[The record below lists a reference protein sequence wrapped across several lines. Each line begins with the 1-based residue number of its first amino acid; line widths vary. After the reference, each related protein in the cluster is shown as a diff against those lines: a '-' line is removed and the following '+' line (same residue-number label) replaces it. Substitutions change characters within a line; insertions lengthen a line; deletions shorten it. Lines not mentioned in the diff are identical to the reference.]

1 MSNINSVCDILLK
14 DLNSSLSKDE
24 LMTNCVRDR
33 LTTLYEQNSE
43 TLDLYLNN
51 LEKAIDYNS
60 FSQISLILN
69 KLNQALTVNRGNLIS
84 CLERMI

>member
-1 MSNINSVCDILLK
+1 MSNINSVCDVLLN
-14 DLNSSLSKDE
+14 DLNSSISKDE

>member
-1 MSNINSVCDILLK
+1 MSNINSVCDVLLN
-14 DLNSSLSKDE
+14 DLNSSISKDE
-24 LMTNCVRDR
+24 LLTNCVRDR

-51 LEKAIDYNS
+51 LEKVIDYNS